1 MNFKKVIFLLL
12 STVILGR
19 SFSINI
25 FANNFLEKDISNR
38 KNVLLD
44 SNVNNLDIYWRL
56 QWILGI

>member
-25 FANNFLEKDISNR
+25 FANNFLETDISNR

>member
-1 MNFKKVIFLLL
+1 MNFKKAIFLLL
-12 STVILGR
+12 STVVLGM
-19 SFSINI
+19 SFYINI
-25 FANNFLEKDISNR
+25 FANNFLETDISNR